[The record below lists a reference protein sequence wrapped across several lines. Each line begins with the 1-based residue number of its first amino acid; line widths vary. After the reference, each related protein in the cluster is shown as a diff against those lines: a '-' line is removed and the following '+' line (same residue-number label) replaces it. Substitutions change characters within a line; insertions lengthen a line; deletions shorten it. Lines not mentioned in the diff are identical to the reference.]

1 MRSTARYMKQYG
13 TSYYYATL
21 FFPHDIKIKV
31 LELYKFVRIPD
42 LIVDNKNVASEEAKE
57 TLENMWNE
65 WKNVYDNRDFDDTTW

>member
-21 FFPHDIKIKV
+21 FFSHDIKIKV

-42 LIVDNKNVASEEAKE
+42 LVVDNKNVASEEAKE
-57 TLENMWNE
+57 TLQTMRDT
-65 WKNVYDNRDFDDTTW
+65 WKHVYDTRDFADTTW